1 MTEETKSDI
10 IKHSKLLKAILD
22 SFGLW
27 FKKCQV
33 IFHNHHNQQSSLMN
47 GVKNQLEK

>member
-1 MTEETKSDI
+1 MSEETKSDI
-10 IKHSKLLKAILD
+10 IKHSKLLKAILN

-27 FKKCQV
+27 FKKVKV
-33 IFHNHHNQQSSLMN
+33 IFHRHHNQQSRPMN